1 MYKNILLPISSDL
14 INVKI
19 MSQINTFVKD
29 NQAAIVLNYVSEP
42 LAPNFYSDST
52 MNYYVS
58 EDDHKKA
65 CEIYATKLFDQAK
78 KLLDPGISVNTHHI
92 FSANVATGILKAA
105 EKVHADLIVMASH
118 KRTGIKGFI
127 LGSDSHDVILHS
139 HLPVLVL
146 GD

>member
-1 MYKNILLPISSDL
+1 MFKKILLPISADL
-14 INVKI
+14 INKKNMVP
-19 MSQINTFVKD
+19 INQLATENK
-29 NQAAIVLNYVSEP
+29 AEIVLSYISEP

-65 CEIYATKLFDQAK
+65 CEEYSIKLFDQAK
-78 KLLDPGISVNTHHI
+78 KLLDSTLAVSTEHT
-92 FSANVATGILKAA
+92 FSANVSHGIIKVA

-139 HLPVLVL
+139 HLPVLIL

>member
-14 INVKI
+14 INAKI
-19 MSQINTFVKD
+19 MGQINQLASD
-29 NQAAIVLNYVSEP
+29 NKATIVLNYISEP

-58 EDDHKKA
+58 EEDHKKA
-65 CEIYATKLFDQAK
+65 CEIYANKLFDQAK
-78 KLLDPGISVNTHHI
+78 KLLDSNLTVSTQHT
-92 FSANVATGILKAA
+92 FSANVSHGILKAA

>member
-1 MYKNILLPISSDL
+1 MFKNILFPISSDL
-14 INVKI
+14 INAKI
-19 MSQINTFVKD
+19 ISQV
-29 NQAAIVLNYVSEP
+29 NQLAKENNAVVALSYVSEP

-65 CEIYATKLFDQAK
+65 CEEYSIKLFDQAK
-78 KLLDPGISVNTHHI
+78 KLMDSSITVSTHHS
-92 FSANVATGILKAA
+92 FSANVAHGIIKTA

>member
-1 MYKNILLPISSDL
+1 MYKNILLPIGSDL
-14 INVKI
+14 INIKI
-19 MSQINTFVKD
+19 MSQINTLAAD
-29 NQAAIVLNYVSEP
+29 NNADVVLSYISEP

-65 CEIYATKLFDQAK
+65 CEIYSTKLFDQAK
-78 KLLDPGISVNTHHI
+78 KLLDSSIKVSTHHSY
-92 FSANVATGILKAA
+92 SANVSHGIIKAA